1 MSTASFIGSSLLEPL
16 TESSSKMI
24 SSYVVPP
31 EMAQLTLSGGR
42 TATSDCIYCRSAGEA
57 DVAAAVTPGCRRRG
71 RLRAGEAD
79 VAAAVTSYGAV
90 ASRRTAAATR
100 HPLVVASLDRKL
112 VTGSGGGGVP
122 AETGPRKPG
131 PGGGGVAADS
141 GPWPPAAA
149 MTASDYV
156 DSCGSSRTPSINDD
170 LFLALPFRS
179 TSAFCQR

>member
-1 MSTASFIGSSLLEPL
+1 VSTASFIGSSLLEPL

-42 TATSDCIYCRSAGEA
+42 TATSDCIYCRS
-57 DVAAAVTPGCRRRG
+57 
-71 RLRAGEAD
+71 AGEAD

>member
-1 MSTASFIGSSLLEPL
+1 VSTASFIGSSLLEPL

-112 VTGSGGGGVP
+112 VTGSGGGGV
-122 AETGPRKPG
+122 
-131 PGGGGVAADS
+131 AADS

>member
-57 DVAAAVTPGCRRRG
+57 DVAAAVT
-71 RLRAGEAD
+71 
-79 VAAAVTSYGAV
+79 SYGAV

-112 VTGSGGGGVP
+112 VTGS
-122 AETGPRKPG
+122 
-131 PGGGGVAADS
+131 GGGGVAADS

>member
-1 MSTASFIGSSLLEPL
+1 
-16 TESSSKMI
+16 MI

-57 DVAAAVTPGCRRRG
+57 DVAAAVT
-71 RLRAGEAD
+71 
-79 VAAAVTSYGAV
+79 SYGAV
-90 ASRRTAAATR
+90 ASRRTAAAAR

-122 AETGPRKPG
+122 AG
-131 PGGGGVAADS
+131 S